1 MKILL
6 TALLVLVTT
15 MILAGTVN
23 SAFAQDDPSILIKIA
38 KNAQDQIRKNI
49 SENSSETIKT
59 LFQEGSS
66 QVDGL
71 ILSVNNNN
79 IESAQKH
86 FLSAMKIF
94 KEISQLSSDP
104 QTDKVVKFSEKDTSS
119 DLLKLYRYI
128 SSLKIIAENYNISI
142 NFTEL
147 ENLFFIAEKQISEK
161 QFIKAEETTNT
172 IKESVYEI
180 KKQLQDQALQQEP
193 ERAQKYAQKYLKQ
206 LDKLIA
212 SAKGQDISEDIIHQL
227 EKSREDL
234 SLAKDPRDI
243 INQVREINSI
253 KANFELMQNNLLE
266 SRIVQTEKLIQ
277 KLSDNDKINSMELQE
292 ARETLQTIK
301 QHFSENQFEPT
312 NDLLRSLTSQLN
324 EIQMSLS

>member
-1 MKILL
+1 MKILPSG
-6 TALLVLVTT
+6 LLVLVAT

-23 SAFAQDDPSILIKIA
+23 SAFAQDDSSVLVKIA

-49 SENSSETIKT
+49 SENSSETIKE
-59 LFQEGSS
+59 LFQEGSF
-66 QVDGL
+66 QVDAL
-71 ILSVNNNN
+71 ILSLDNNN

-94 KEISQLSSDP
+94 KEISQLSSNP
-104 QTDKVVKFSEKDTSS
+104 QTDKVVKFSKKDASS
-119 DLLKLYRYI
+119 DLLKLYRYT
-128 SSLKIIAENYNISI
+128 SSLKIIAEKYNISI

-147 ENLFFIAEKQISEK
+147 ENLFFIAKKQISEK

-193 ERAQKYAQKYLKQ
+193 ERAQKYLKQ
-206 LDKLIA
+206 LDKLIV
-212 SAKGQDISEDIIHQL
+212 SVKSQDISEDIIHQL

-243 INQVREINSI
+243 INQVRKINSI
-253 KANFELMQNNLLE
+253 KANFELIQNDLLE

-301 QHFSENQFEPT
+301 RHFVENQFEST
-312 NDLLRSLTSQLN
+312 NDLLRSLTSQLH

>member
-6 TALLVLVTT
+6 TALSVLVTT

-23 SAFAQDDPSILIKIA
+23 SAFAQDDPSILVKIA

-49 SENSSETIKT
+49 SENSSETIKA

-66 QVDGL
+66 QVDAL

-104 QTDKVVKFSEKDTSS
+104 QTDKVIKFSEKDTSS
-119 DLLKLYRYI
+119 DLLKLYRYT

-147 ENLFFIAEKQISEK
+147 ENLFFIAEKQIREK
-161 QFIKAEETTNT
+161 QFIKAGETTNT

-193 ERAQKYAQKYLKQ
+193 ERAQKYLKQ

-212 SAKGQDISEDIIHQL
+212 SAKGQDISGDIIHQL

-234 SLAKDPRDI
+234 SLVKDPRDI
-243 INQVREINSI
+243 INQVRKINSI
-253 KANFELMQNNLLE
+253 KANFELIQNDLLE

-301 QHFSENQFEPT
+301 EHFSENQFEPT